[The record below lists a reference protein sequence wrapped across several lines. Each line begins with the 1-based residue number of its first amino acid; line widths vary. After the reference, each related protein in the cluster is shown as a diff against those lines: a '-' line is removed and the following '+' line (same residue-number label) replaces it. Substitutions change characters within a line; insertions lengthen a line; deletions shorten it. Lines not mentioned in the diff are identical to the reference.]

1 MNKTILL
8 LLLLLSL
15 MAETKAQGIRITALP
30 ETTAPIATD
39 LIPIVNSGV
48 TKKVQAVNLLN
59 LGAPPIGSAGGDLNN
74 TYPNPTIANGV
85 VTYGKMQNISGAS
98 LLLGRGSASGAG
110 SPQEIILG
118 SGLSMSGTTLSAS
131 GLGGTVTT
139 FSAGNLSPIFTT
151 SVSNPTTTPSL
162 TFSLSNAGAHQFLGN
177 NTGGSAVPAFIQPAF
192 SDISGTA
199 GDSQLTVSYIKA
211 DGTRAFTG
219 DQSLGSHKLTNVTNP
234 TSAQD
239 AATKNYVDTQI
250 SGSSPVLS
258 VFGRGGAVIAATADY
273 SASQVTNAF
282 DITIA
287 NIL

>member
-39 LIPIVNSGV
+39 VIPIVNSGV

-85 VTYGKMQNISGAS
+85 VTYGKMQNISAAS

-139 FSAGNLSPIFTT
+139 FSAGNLSPIAYLIRLPHLH
-151 SVSNPTTTPSL
+151 SHSL
-162 TFSLSNAGAHQFLGN
+162 YLMQVLISSWGI
-177 NTGGSAVPAFIQPAF
+177 IQEV
-192 SDISGTA
+192 
-199 GDSQLTVSYIKA
+199 Q
-211 DGTRAFTG
+211 
-219 DQSLGSHKLTNVTNP
+219 QSRHSFNLP
-234 TSAQD
+234 F
-239 AATKNYVDTQI
+239 QI
-250 SGSSPVLS
+250 
-258 VFGRGGAVIAATADY
+258 
-273 SASQVTNAF
+273 
-282 DITIA
+282 
-287 NIL
+287 